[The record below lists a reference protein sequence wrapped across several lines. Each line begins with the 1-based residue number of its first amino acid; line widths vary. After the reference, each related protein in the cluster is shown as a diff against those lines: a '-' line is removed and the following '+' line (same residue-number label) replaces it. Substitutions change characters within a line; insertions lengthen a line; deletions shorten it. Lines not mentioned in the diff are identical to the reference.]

1 MGRRCCWGRAGW
13 HLLQVIRDR
22 LPQSPHSS
30 PIKVE
35 KERQDRERLEQDMRR
50 ARPAKK
56 TGCLGTRLLGIVRLA
71 VLLFVV
77 SVALG
82 LIVMIAA
89 YAR

>member
-1 MGRRCCWGRAGW
+1 
-13 HLLQVIRDR
+13 
-22 LPQSPHSS
+22 
-30 PIKVE
+30 
-35 KERQDRERLEQDMRR
+35 MRR

-56 TGCLGTRLLGIVRLA
+56 TGCLGTLLLGIVRLA